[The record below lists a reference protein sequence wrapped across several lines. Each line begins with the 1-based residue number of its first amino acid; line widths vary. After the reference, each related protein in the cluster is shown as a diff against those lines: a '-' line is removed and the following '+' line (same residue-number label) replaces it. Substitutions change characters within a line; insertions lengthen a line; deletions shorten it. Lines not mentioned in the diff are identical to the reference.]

1 MTRSRFP
8 LAAAAVVMAGLLL
21 AACGSTS
28 VTHPLPSGSTPS
40 PTAKAPGT
48 GKATPTP
55 TAKPTSAVAA
65 AEVGFRNWA
74 KAAVILT
81 GGGPGGMPAASAPA
95 AEMDVY
101 HVLGSAF
108 KSPGWLTALG
118 HAEPL
123 VETPPGCME
132 STKHVVGGFPVPSN
146 APAVKGAGQVALVI
160 RGEGACRTAAG
171 GQVFEAIPAGSPP
184 ATWVLRGSLVPLPPV
199 HGLPGLPATVWT
211 PVFEGNCQS
220 GFVLE
225 AGAQFPS
232 GVVPGC

>member
-1 MTRSRFP
+1 MRIPF
-8 LAAAAVVMAGLLL
+8 AAAAVVAAGLIL
-21 AACGSTS
+21 AACGSTPAPHS
-28 VTHPLPSGSTPS
+28 APPDSTPS
-40 PTAKAPGT
+40 PTAKAPGS

-65 AEVGFRNWA
+65 AEVGFLNWA

-81 GGGPGGMPAASAPA
+81 GGGPAGMPAASAPA

-101 HVLGSAF
+101 HVLGTAF

-118 HAEPL
+118 HGEPL

-146 APAVKGAGQVALVI
+146 APAVAGAGKVALVV
-160 RGEGACRTAAG
+160 RGEGACRTEAG
-171 GQVFEAIPAGSPP
+171 GQVFEAIPAGSTP
-184 ATWVLRGSLVPLPPV
+184 ATWVLLGSLVPLPPV
-199 HGLPGLPATVWT
+199 PGLPGLPSTVWA

-225 AGAQFPS
+225 AGAQFPAS
-232 GVVPGC
+232 VVPGC